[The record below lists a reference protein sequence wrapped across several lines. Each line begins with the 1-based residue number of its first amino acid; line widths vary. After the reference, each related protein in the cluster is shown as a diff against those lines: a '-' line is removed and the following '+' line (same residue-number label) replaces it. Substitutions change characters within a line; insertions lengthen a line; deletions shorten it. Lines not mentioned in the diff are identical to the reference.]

1 MVRVLI
7 PAPVRAV
14 YPSPRAGRTAE
25 TAQEMYQL
33 SGTRRG
39 AVALFDPRVVAAFLA
54 VRDMPGAR
62 DAAGAADAGFGLLPG
77 FGPEPE
83 VAHTDQRRRVGTRL
97 PSPPTGPCPLPRA

>member
-14 YPSPRAGRTAE
+14 YPSPRAGRPAE

-39 AVALFDPRVVAAFLA
+39 AGALFDPWVVAAFPA
-54 VRDMPGAR
+54 VLDTPGAR
-62 DAAGAADAGFGLLPG
+62 DAAGAADAGCGLLPG
-77 FGPEPE
+77 FGHEPE
-83 VAHTDQRRRVGTRL
+83 AAHTDRRRRVGTPL
-97 PSPPTGPCPLPRA
+97 PSPPPALA